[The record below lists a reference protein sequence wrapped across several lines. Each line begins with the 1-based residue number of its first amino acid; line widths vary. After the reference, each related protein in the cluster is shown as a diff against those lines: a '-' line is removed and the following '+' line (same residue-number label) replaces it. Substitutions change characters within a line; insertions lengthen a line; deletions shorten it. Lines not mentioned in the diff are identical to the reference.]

1 MFIIDL
7 PVECLPT
14 LLQLIFLTISRYNDR
29 PSRHAIIEVIKELN
43 NWNAEVFQKV
53 FVPVI
58 VRESEKYGKRKSTGY
73 VAQFF
78 VFLIQY

>member
-1 MFIIDL
+1 MSASLSYLYITDL

-14 LLQLIFLTISRYNDR
+14 LLQLIFLTISRYTDR
-29 PSRHAIIEVIKELN
+29 PSRTAIIEVIKELN

-58 VRESEKYGKRKSTGY
+58 VRESEKYGKRKPTG
-73 VAQFF
+73 
-78 VFLIQY
+78 